1 MFNKML
7 NKMLKPT
14 KLITVIMVALGLSAI
29 SAPLASARVPEK
41 TATATLLFNHR
52 VYPYPDGGK
61 VIRTLPARTPLT
73 HSPTTTPI
81 LATATAHGVEWVR
94 VELPGRPNGSTG
106 WISTNGLRLGSTRYL
121 IIVDRAHFQATL
133 YRSGKVWRRFP
144 VIVGKPSTP
153 TPAGDFYIEEVL
165 HVGSG
170 VAGPFVLATSA
181 RSNVL
186 QDFDGGPGQIGLHG
200 RNGLPDPIS
209 TASSH
214 GCVRFLDQDIAW
226 LVQVARVGAGVPV
239 DIH

>member
-1 MFNKML
+1 MRI
-7 NKMLKPT
+7 
-14 KLITVIMVALGLSAI
+14 KLTPIFATALAI
-29 SAPLASARVPEK
+29 LGFAAATPIASAHTRIPAK
-41 TATATLLFNHR
+41 TITATLLFNHTVR
-52 VYPYPDGGK
+52 PYPGGGAAL
-61 VIRTLPARTPLT
+61 RTLPARTPLT
-73 HSPTTTPI
+73 QTPTTVPVLTS
-81 LATATAHGVEWVR
+81 ARAHGVEWVR

-106 WISTNGLRLGSTRYL
+106 WISTNGVRLGSTRYQ
-121 IIVDRAHFQATL
+121 IDVDRAKFQATL
-133 YRSGKVWRRFP
+133 YKSGKIDRRFT

-153 TPAGDFYIEEVL
+153 TPAGHFYIEEVL

-200 RNGLPDPIS
+200 RNGLPDPIG

-226 LVQVARVGAGVPV
+226 LVQVAHIGAGVPV
-239 DIH
+239 NIS